1 MEAPDVTALPAR
13 RNPERG
19 NSLVLAMIVLTAL
32 GTLSV
37 LTVFRVRGAIQTQ
50 SSDRFHSIALYAAE
64 SGAAAAMEYL
74 RSAIDPTTGW
84 TALVSANN
92 DSPQAPSDII
102 GNDQPSGDADNPL
115 SADLS
120 AWYHVEIYN
129 NRNDLGFAGGTD
141 EDSRVIIRS
150 TGHGPDGAIAIIEW
164 EITSNVLTMQ
174 RPCTNY
180 AQKGQSE
187 ANAGTN
193 DCLGTVNSG
202 DTDSY

>member
-1 MEAPDVTALPAR
+1 
-13 RNPERG
+13 
-19 NSLVLAMIVLTAL
+19 MIIMTAL

-50 SSDRFHSIALYAAE
+50 SSDRFHSIAMYAAE

-74 RSAIDPTTGW
+74 RVAIDPTAGW
-84 TALVSANN
+84 TALISANN
-92 DSPQAPSDII
+92 DSPQAPADII
-102 GNDQPSGDADNPL
+102 GNDQPSGDTDNPL
-115 SADLS
+115 SADLG

-129 NRNDLGFAGGTD
+129 NRSDLGFAGGTD
-141 EDSRVIIRS
+141 QDSRVIIRS

-193 DCLGTVNSG
+193 DCLGNVNYTE
-202 DTDSY
+202 TDSR